1 MMSAFS
7 KYHVSQ
13 SYVTL
18 NVRYQTQ
25 KRSKGEPYYNLLDPL
40 HLQRE
45 GAGSLANDTRTDNKT
60 LERFYLFLTA
70 KGETLE
76 EDNYQALHTY

>member
-1 MMSAFS
+1 MNAFS
-7 KYHVSQ
+7 EYRVSQ
-13 SYVTL
+13 SLLTGIKL
-18 NVRYQTQ
+18 
-25 KRSKGEPYYNLLDPL
+25 KGPTLLDPL
-40 HLQRE
+40 DLQRE

-76 EDNYQALHTY
+76 EDNYQALHT